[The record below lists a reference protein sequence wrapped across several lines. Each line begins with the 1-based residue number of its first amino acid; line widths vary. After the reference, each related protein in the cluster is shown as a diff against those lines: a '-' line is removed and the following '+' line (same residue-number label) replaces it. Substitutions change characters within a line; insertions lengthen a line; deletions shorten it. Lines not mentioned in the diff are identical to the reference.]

1 MAACSG
7 ARGLPN
13 PGNDAL
19 DPWLGVEV
27 EVLSPDTLRQAMA
40 EEALRLIKVYNQ
52 N

>member
-1 MAACSG
+1 MMPWIRGWG
-7 ARGLPN
+7 A
-13 PGNDAL
+13 
-19 DPWLGVEV
+19 EV